1 MSWVKTTIQI
11 VIACIIP
18 NIGGFV
24 GSLFTATDA
33 DSWYGQLE
41 KPVFNPPNWVKK

>member
-1 MSWVKTTIQI
+1 MSWVRTAIQI

-18 NIGGFV
+18 NIGGFL

-41 KPVFNPPNWVKK
+41 KPVFNPPNWVK